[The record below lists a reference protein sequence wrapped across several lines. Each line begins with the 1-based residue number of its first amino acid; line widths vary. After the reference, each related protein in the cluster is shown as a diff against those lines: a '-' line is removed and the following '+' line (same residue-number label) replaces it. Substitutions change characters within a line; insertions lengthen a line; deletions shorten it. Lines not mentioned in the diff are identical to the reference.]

1 MYFLSNNVEE
11 KILHGTTTVGIKA
24 KDGVI
29 LCADMRASAGYFIAN
44 NNTMKIQKID
54 EHAGITMAGG
64 VADAQNITDI
74 LRYHANIHRIEK
86 QEPIPIKSLTRLTSL
101 IFHQNRGYPFIA
113 DILVGGYD
121 NAGPALFNIDMF
133 GSVEEKTYVTTGS
146 GSPVAYGVLEEEYRD
161 DLTVEEAKVIA
172 LRAVKAAITRNIG
185 TGDGINVSI
194 IDKDGFRLL
203 TKDQKKAIITL

>member
-1 MYFLSNNVEE
+1 MKFLSNNVQE

-24 KDGVI
+24 TDGVV

-54 EHAGITMAGG
+54 EHAGMTMAGG

-74 LRYHANIHRIEK
+74 LRYHANMHRIQK
-86 QEPIPIKSLTRLTSL
+86 HDPIPIKSLTRLTSL

-121 NAGPALFNIDMF
+121 NAGPALYNIDMF
-133 GSVEEKTYVTTGS
+133 GSAEEKNYVTTGS
-146 GSPVAYGVLEEEYRD
+146 GSPVAYGLLEEEYHD

-172 LRAVKAAITRNIG
+172 LRAVKAAIMRNIG
-185 TGDGINVSI
+185 TGDGINIVI
-194 IDKDGFRLL
+194 IDKNGFRLL
-203 TKDQKKAIITL
+203 TKDQKKSIIVL

>member
-1 MYFLSNNVEE
+1 VYFLSNNVEE
-11 KILHGTTTVGIKA
+11 KILRGTTTVGIRA
-24 KDGVI
+24 KDGVV

-54 EHAGITMAGG
+54 DHAAMTMAGG

-74 LRYHANIHRIEK
+74 LRYHANIHRIQK

-121 NAGPALFNIDMF
+121 NNGPALFNIDMF
-133 GSVEEKTYVTTGS
+133 GSVEEKIYVTTGS
-146 GSPVAYGVLEEEYRD
+146 GSPVAYGLLEEEYRD
-161 DLTVEEAKVIA
+161 DLTVVEAKVIA

-194 IDKDGFRLL
+194 IDKDGYHLL
-203 TKDQKKAIITL
+203 TKDQKKSIITL

>member
-1 MYFLSNNVEE
+1 LSNNVEE

-24 KDGVI
+24 KDGVV

-54 EHAGITMAGG
+54 DHAAMTMAGG

-74 LRYHANIHRIEK
+74 LKYHANLHRIQK

-101 IFHQNRGYPFIA
+101 IFQQNRGYPFIA

-121 NAGPALFNIDMF
+121 KQGPGLYNIDMF
-133 GSVEEKTYVTTGS
+133 GSAEEKTYVTTGS
-146 GSPVAYGVLEEEYRD
+146 GSPVAYGLLEEEYHK
-161 DLTVEEAKVIA
+161 DLSVEDAKVIA
-172 LRAVKAAITRNIG
+172 LRAVKAAIIRNIG
-185 TGDGINVSI
+185 TGDGINISI
-194 IDKDGFRLL
+194 INKNGFRLL
-203 TKDQKKAIITL
+203 SKEQKKAIIAL

>member
-1 MYFLSNNVEE
+1 LSNNVEE

-24 KDGVI
+24 KDGVV

-54 EHAGITMAGG
+54 DHAAMTMAGG

-74 LRYHANIHRIEK
+74 LKYHANLHRIQK

-101 IFHQNRGYPFIA
+101 IFQQNRGYPFIA

-121 NAGPALFNIDMF
+121 KQGPALYNIDMF
-133 GSVEEKTYVTTGS
+133 GSAEEKTYVTTGS
-146 GSPVAYGVLEEEYRD
+146 GSPVAYGLLEEEYHK
-161 DLTVEEAKVIA
+161 DLSVEDAKLIA

-185 TGDGINVSI
+185 TGDGINISI
-194 IDKDGFRLL
+194 INKNGFRLL
-203 TKDQKKAIITL
+203 SKEQKKAIIAL

>member
-1 MYFLSNNVEE
+1 MSNNVEE
-11 KILHGTTTVGIKA
+11 KILHGTTTVGLKA
-24 KDGVI
+24 KDGVV

-54 EHAGITMAGG
+54 DHAGMTMAGG

-74 LRYHANIHRIEK
+74 LRYHANIHRIQK

-121 NAGPALFNIDMF
+121 NDGPALFNIDMF
-133 GSVEEKTYVTTGS
+133 GSVEEKIYVTTGS
-146 GSPVAYGVLEEEYRD
+146 GSPVAYGLLEEEFREE
-161 DLTVEEAKVIA
+161 LTVEEAKVIA
-172 LRAVKAAITRNIG
+172 LRAVKAAIIRNIG

-194 IDKDGFRLL
+194 IDKNGFRLL
-203 TKDQKKAIITL
+203 TKEQKKAIIAL